1 MDPSHDGS
9 LAYRICC
16 VGGLWGFKCVEVRI
30 RPWGPSQS
38 EGSRLDK
45 LGTFQNALIIP
56 PSTPA
61 INRVPSLERVQP
73 LGGVLTMRTIIC

>member
-1 MDPSHDGS
+1 MRRVPSLSDFLRRGF
-9 LAYRICC
+9 
-16 VGGLWGFKCVEVRI
+16 VGCGWGFRALKVWI

-73 LGGVLTMRTIIC
+73 